1 MNQVFLDEYSRCY
14 PGRQS
19 GGPYQGIHPP
29 TLPGGHQMTALSH
42 RGCLSGRSVV
52 PGLEALKAWRL
63 KTVIPYARDN
73 SRDRTVAPETR
84 DTTLRGRLVPWSG
97 AR

>member
-1 MNQVFLDEYSRCY
+1 MNQVFLEEYS
-14 PGRQS
+14 GRH
-19 GGPYQGIHPP
+19 QGDNPAAPTAHRSP

-84 DTTLRGRLVPWSG
+84 ETTLRGRLVPWSR